1 MHRVILL
8 FVKWPEPGRVKTR
21 IAATAG
27 AERAAEIYRELVARV
42 CARLPRATAVIV
54 HFDPPE
60 RRAEIE
66 AWLAP
71 KLPASSTFEPQARGD
86 LGVRLR
92 GAFASAF
99 AAGWEQAAVIG
110 SDCVE
115 ITPAIFDEAWDAEDA
130 AIGPTEDGG
139 YYLLALR
146 RELPALFE
154 NIRWSTGDTL
164 ADTLG
169 RAAAAGVRMHRLPV
183 LNDVDTES
191 DWLRVPAVL

>member
-1 MHRVILL
+1 MRRVILL
-8 FVKWPEPGRVKTR
+8 FVKWPELGRVKTR

-27 AERAAEIYRELVARV
+27 VERAAEIYRELVARV
-42 CARLPRATAVIV
+42 CAQLPLATPVIV

-60 RRAEIE
+60 RRADIE

-71 KLPASSTFEPQARGD
+71 KLPPSSSFEPQVRGELGAR
-86 LGVRLR
+86 LLA
-92 GAFASAF
+92 AFASAF
-99 AAGWEQAAVIG
+99 SAGWEHVAVIG

-115 ITPAIFDEAWDAEDA
+115 ITPAIFSEAWDAEDA

-146 RELPALFE
+146 RDQPALFE
-154 NIRWSTGDTL
+154 NIRWSTSDTL
-164 ADTLG
+164 ADTL
-169 RAAAAGVRMHRLPV
+169 AQAKASSIRMRRLPT

-191 DWLRVPAVL
+191 DWMRVSAGL

>member
-1 MHRVILL
+1 MRRVILL

-42 CARLPRATAVIV
+42 CAQLPRTTPVIV

-71 KLPASSTFEPQARGD
+71 KLTPSSTFEPQARGD

-92 GAFASAF
+92 AAFASAF
-99 AAGWEQAAVIG
+99 VAGWEQVAVIG

-115 ITPAIFDEAWDAEDA
+115 ITPAIFAEAWEAQDA
-130 AIGPTEDGG
+130 AIGPTGDGG

-146 RELPALFE
+146 REQPALFE
-154 NIRWSTGDTL
+154 NIRWSTSDTL
-164 ADTLG
+164 ADTLA
-169 RAAAAGVRMHRLPV
+169 RAEAADVKMHRLPA
-183 LNDVDTES
+183 LTDVDTES
-191 DWLRVPAVL
+191 DWLRVSAGS

>member
-1 MHRVILL
+1 MRRVILL

-27 AERAAEIYRELVARV
+27 AERAAEIYRELVTTV
-42 CARLPRATAVIV
+42 CASLPQETPVIV

-66 AWLAP
+66 SWLAP
-71 KLPASSTFEPQARGD
+71 KLPPISKFEPQVHGD
-86 LGVRLR
+86 LGARLR
-92 GAFASAF
+92 AAFASAF
-99 AAGWEQAAVIG
+99 AAGWKHVAVIG

-115 ITPAIFDEAWDAEDA
+115 ITPAIFAEAWDAEDA

-146 RELPALFE
+146 REQPAIFE

-164 ADTLG
+164 ADTLA
-169 RAAAAGVRMHRLPV
+169 RADAAGVKMLRLPV
-183 LNDVDTES
+183 LSDVDTES
-191 DWLRVPAVL
+191 DWVRVSAGS

>member
-1 MHRVILL
+1 MRRVILL

-42 CARLPRATAVIV
+42 CAQLPLATPVIV

-60 RRAEIE
+60 RRADIE

-71 KLPASSTFEPQARGD
+71 KLPPSSTFEPQVRGELGAR
-86 LGVRLR
+86 LQA
-92 GAFASAF
+92 AFASAF
-99 AAGWEQAAVIG
+99 AAGWEHVAVIG

-115 ITPAIFDEAWDAEDA
+115 VMPAIFSEAWDAEDA

-146 RELPALFE
+146 REQPALFE
-154 NIRWSTGDTL
+154 NIRWSTSETL
-164 ADTLG
+164 ADTLA
-169 RAAAAGVRMHRLPV
+169 RAGAEGVQMHRLPT

-191 DWLRVPAVL
+191 DWMRVSAGF